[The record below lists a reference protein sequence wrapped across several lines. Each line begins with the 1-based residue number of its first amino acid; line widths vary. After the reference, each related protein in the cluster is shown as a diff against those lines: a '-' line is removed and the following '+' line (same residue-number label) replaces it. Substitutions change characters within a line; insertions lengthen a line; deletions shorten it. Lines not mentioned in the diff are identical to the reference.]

1 LHADVGSPPPGSV
14 CLILRRLLV
23 AWHRCWRWR
32 RLLELGLLVALARL
46 AVAAAHFDI
55 GWGARPGLTLV
66 LTLALGI
73 HDAEIVFRVL
83 IEILRRNPVA
93 ARLRFASQ
101 RQVALE
107 NLISVAADFN
117 VRAVAVESLHPM
129 RQTRSI
135 VMRTATAAP
144 TTATVTTA

>member
-1 LHADVGSPPPGSV
+1 
-14 CLILRRLLV
+14 
-23 AWHRCWRWR
+23 
-32 RLLELGLLVALARL
+32 LELGLLVALPRL
-46 AVAAAHFDI
+46 AVAAAHLDI
-55 GWGARPGLTLV
+55 GRGARSRLALV
-66 LTLALGI
+66 LALALGI

-83 IEILRRNPVA
+83 IEILRRNAVA
-93 ARLRFASQ
+93 ARLCFASQ
-101 RQVALE
+101 RQIPLE
-107 NLISVAADFN
+107 HLISVAADFN